1 MLNKE
6 LPVLIGAANVTQF
19 FYSPNIFSNIFSNI
33 FHFFS
38 DLICF
43 TAFQRT

>member
-6 LPVLIGAANVTQF
+6 PPVLIGAANVTQF
-19 FYSPNIFSNIFSNI
+19 FYSPNIFSNIF
-33 FHFFS
+33 HFFS